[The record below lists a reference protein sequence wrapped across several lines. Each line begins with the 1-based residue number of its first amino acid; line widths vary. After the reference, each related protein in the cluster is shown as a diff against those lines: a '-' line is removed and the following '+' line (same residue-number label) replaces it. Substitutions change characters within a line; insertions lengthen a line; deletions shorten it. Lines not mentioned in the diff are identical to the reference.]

1 MNQTVKETDVYLVI
15 ERNDCGFF
23 DCIRFSNRN
32 DMAAYLSDVNILICD
47 QLVCANLNELRENYG
62 FWPFDTGD
70 CFFGF
75 NCMRDFIES
84 VMPYYGSKEYNAL
97 FRFNDDYWKDEN

>member
-1 MNQTVKETDVYLVI
+1 MNQTVKREDVYLAI
-15 ERNDCGFF
+15 ECNELYRCV
-23 DCIRFSNRN
+23 RFENANSLQK
-32 DMAAYLSDVNILICD
+32 YLSEQALIICD
-47 QLVCANLNELRENYG
+47 RLTMVTLEELRENYG

-84 VMPYYGSKEYNAL
+84 VMPYYGSKEYRDP
-97 FRFNDDYWKDEN
+97 FIFNDDYWKDEN